1 MELPDNNDLEKFIHA
16 QLQKLPQHEAPAS
29 LVSNVLA
36 AIATRKKLPWW
47 RQSFIFW
54 PRRVQSLLFTALGLV
69 FAAVIYGTGRA
80 DNVSVP
86 DVSEQLSSYAWIA
99 RTIRSVGEASFP
111 LDQQSAARVFRRPDR
126 GFSFAL
132 RRLHRGRI
140 CSVQSHLLSG
150 VARGLICGSHSV
162 IC

>member
-16 QLQKLPQHEAPAS
+16 QLQKLPQHEAPVS

-47 RQSFIFW
+47 KQSFTFW
-54 PRRVQSLLFTALGLV
+54 PRRVQCLLFAALGLV
-69 FAAVIYGTGRA
+69 FAAAIYGTGRAA

-99 RTIRSVGEASFP
+99 RTIRSVGEALFLAVTNLP
-111 LDQQSAARVFRRPDR
+111 LEYFVGLVAVFLLLYGACIAA
-126 GFSFAL
+126 GFAL
-132 RRLHRGRI
+132 FKVTS
-140 CSVQSHLLSG
+140 SVASH
-150 VARGLICGSHSV
+150 AA
-162 IC
+162 